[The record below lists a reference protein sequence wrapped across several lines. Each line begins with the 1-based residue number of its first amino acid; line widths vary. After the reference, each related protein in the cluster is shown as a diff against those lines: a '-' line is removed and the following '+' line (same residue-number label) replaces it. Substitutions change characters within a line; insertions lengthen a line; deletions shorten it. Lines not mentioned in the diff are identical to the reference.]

1 MQIDE
6 ARENVVKMFMCVA
19 AQMHKGGDSC
29 LRAALLVLEQE
40 DGLLNDRFC
49 IVGTHISDQKTHRT
63 IVNKTSV

>member
-1 MQIDE
+1 
-6 ARENVVKMFMCVA
+6 MFMCVA
-19 AQMHKGGDSC
+19 AQMHKGEVVAAC
-29 LRAALLVLEQE
+29 AQALLVLEQK